1 MKTLGYFKEKGG
13 GMQHFQERAA
23 ERLFLKKSRA
33 RLRVTRIQSDIKN
46 NSCCVC
52 VNLWSQLTDTS

>member
-13 GMQHFQERAA
+13 GMQHFQESAA

-52 VNLWSQLTDTS
+52 ESMESVN

>member
-33 RLRVTRIQSDIKN
+33 RLQVAGQPFWGDEDS
-46 NSCCVC
+46 V
-52 VNLWSQLTDTS
+52 